1 MPKQQLRHS
10 IYHFLFFAGLLLIAE
25 YVSDRLRK
33 NAHQVET
40 MEDGWFILDN
50 MNRPYPELSIRNGV
64 TNEEKVYVGDTEYD
78 LASLMPLG
86 KELHLYVA
94 PLYQVLYKK
103 KEIRS

>member
-1 MPKQQLRHS
+1 M
-10 IYHFLFFAGLLLIAE
+10 
-25 YVSDRLRK
+25 
-33 NAHQVET
+33 
-40 MEDGWFILDN
+40 
-50 MNRPYPELSIRNGV
+50 PYPELSIRNGV